1 MQSDFNPPRTS
12 SVQRTR
18 SRRRFVLPLLMLAGL
33 GCLFLLS
40 QRQPAAHTGQADRE
54 TAPAAAP
61 KIPDIRRELVRGA
74 IQPGDTITSLLGQV
88 FTPQQIHNL
97 NQQCK
102 EVFPLSKLCAGQD
115 YRLALRDGTFERFEY
130 DIDHDEQLI
139 ILQGEGGFDVSR
151 SPIPYTVEPQ
161 VINGTI
167 TSSLFGAVIDSGE
180 SEALALN
187 LADIFAWDIDF
198 IRDIQSGDS
207 FQVLVEK
214 RFREGQQAGYG
225 RILAASFTNCGE
237 TYRGFLFKDGERG
250 PAYYDENGKSLR
262 KAFLK
267 APLSFSRISSGFTM
281 RRLHPVTKTY
291 KPHPAIDYAAPTGT
305 PIKTVGDGVVV
316 KATYNRFNG
325 NYVKIRH
332 PGSWETMYNHMS
344 RFGRGIKSGK
354 KVRQGQVIGYVGST
368 GRSTGPH
375 LDFRMY
381 KNGRTVNPLRVK
393 SPSVAPV
400 SSEQMAA
407 YRTTIAPLV
416 ARLDESAPA
425 ATQLAAAAPQVQ
437 TETASN

>member
-1 MQSDFNPPRTS
+1 MNNDFNPPRTS
-12 SVQRTR
+12 LVQRTR
-18 SRRRFVLPLLMLAGL
+18 SNRRFVLPLLALLVFG
-33 GCLFLLS
+33 GLFLLS
-40 QRQPAAHTGQADRE
+40 NRQPTGKIAQDDVKATPEIAAM
-54 TAPAAAP
+54 P
-61 KIPDIRRELVRGA
+61 KVKRELVRGA
-74 IQPGDTITSLLGQV
+74 IQPGETITSLLGHI

-115 YRLALRDGTFERFEY
+115 YRLALKDGTFERFEY
-130 DIDHDEQLI
+130 DIDNEEQLI
-139 ILQGEGGFDVSR
+139 ILESEEGFDISR
-151 SPIPYTVEPQ
+151 TAIPYTVAQ
-161 VINGTI
+161 QLINGTI
-167 TSSLFGAVIDSGE
+167 TSSLFGAVIATGE
-180 SEALALN
+180 SESLALN
-187 LADIFAWDIDF
+187 MADIFAWDIDF

-214 RFREGQQAGYG
+214 RFRDGKQAGYG
-225 RILAASFTNCGE
+225 RILAATFTNCGE
-237 TYRGFLFKDGERG
+237 TYRGFLFKDGERS

-267 APLSFSRISSGFTM
+267 APLSFSRISSGYTM
-281 RRLHPVTKTY
+281 RRLHPITKTY

-316 KATYNRFNG
+316 KSTYNRFNG

-332 PGSWETMYNHMS
+332 PGSWATMYNHMS
-344 RFGRGIKSGK
+344 RFGRGIKVGK
-354 KVRQGQVIGYVGST
+354 KVRQGQIIGYVGST

-407 YRTTIAPLV
+407 FKTSITPYIAQ
-416 ARLDESAPA
+416 LDKGAPTS
-425 ATQLAAAAPQVQ
+425 TQLAATEPQEQ
-437 TETASN
+437 SKTANN

>member
-1 MQSDFNPPRTS
+1 MNSDFNPPRTS
-12 SVQRTR
+12 LVQR
-18 SRRRFVLPLLMLAGL
+18 SRPNRRFMLPLLLLAVL
-33 GCLFLLS
+33 GGIFLLS
-40 QRQPAAHTGQADRE
+40 NRQTTGKMAQADAKTIPAA
-54 TAPAAAP
+54 PAVP
-61 KIPDIRRELVRGA
+61 EIRRELVRGA
-74 IQPGDTITSLLGQV
+74 IQPGDTITSLLGHI

-102 EVFPLSKLCAGQD
+102 ETFPLSKLCAGQD
-115 YRLALRDGTFERFEY
+115 YRLTLRNGAFERFEY
-130 DIDHDEQLI
+130 DIDNEEQLI
-139 ILQGEGGFDVSR
+139 ILQNEEGFEISR
-151 SPIPYTVEPQ
+151 SPIPYTVEQQ

-167 TSSLFGAVIDSGE
+167 TSSLFGAVIATGE

-214 RFREGQQAGYG
+214 RFREGKQAGYG
-225 RILAASFTNCGE
+225 RILAATFTNCGE
-237 TYRGFLFKDGERG
+237 TYRGFLFKDGDRS

-267 APLSFSRISSGFTM
+267 APLSFSRISSGFSM

-291 KPHPAIDYAAPTGT
+291 KAHPAIDYAAPTGT

-316 KATYNRFNG
+316 KSTYNRYNG

-332 PGSWETMYNHMS
+332 PGSWETIYNHMS
-344 RFGRGIKSGK
+344 RFGRGIKTGK
-354 KVRQGQVIGYVGST
+354 KVRQGQIIGYVGST

-400 SSEQMAA
+400 SSEHMAA
-407 YRTTIAPLV
+407 FKTSITPYIAQ
-416 ARLDESAPA
+416 LDKGAPA
-425 ATQLAAAAPQVQ
+425 ATRLAAASPQEQ
-437 TETASN
+437 SETGNN